1 MEQEKIKIA
10 IADDEALFRAGI
22 LFILNRVP
30 EFDVLFDAEN
40 GVDLLEIL
48 EDTQEKPNII
58 LMDIKMPEMNGVEC
72 TKIIQEDYPDIH
84 IIALSSYG
92 GKTFINNMIAVGAS
106 SYLLKNTSPK
116 KVVETI
122 KEVHKVGF
130 CYDEWVHKVLDEEIK
145 PKNVQESDNLFD
157 NDLSRRELEILELI
171 CEQYTNQEIAERL
184 FISARTVEGH
194 RKSLLKKTSSKNV
207 AGLVVYGI
215 VHNLVHVTPNF

>member
-30 EFDVLFDAEN
+30 ELEVLFDAEN
-40 GVDLLEIL
+40 GLDLLEKL
-48 EDTQEKPNII
+48 EDASEKPNII

-72 TKIIQEDYPDIH
+72 TKTVQEKYPDIQ

-92 GKTFINNMIAVGAS
+92 GKTFISNMIAVGAS

-116 KVVETI
+116 KVVSVI

-130 CYDEWVHKVLDEEIK
+130 YYDKWVHELLDETSKAEDISEK
-145 PKNVQESDNLFD
+145 QYLENE
-157 NDLSRRELEILELI
+157 LSKRELEILELI
-171 CEQYTNQEIAERL
+171 CHQYTSHEIADKL
-184 FISARTVEGH
+184 CISPRTVEVH
-194 RKSLLKKTSSKNV
+194 RKNLCTKTGVRNI
-207 AGLVVYGI
+207 AGLVVFGI
-215 VHNLVHVTPNF
+215 TSQLVQVAP